1 MYVRVELNTQ
11 LFTLRVVENIPIK
24 LLPGY
29 SCEAAGV
36 SSVQS
41 TPSAAIKE
49 VYKNIFKTST
59 EYNGQAIMGFDNEQI
74 VNELLEDVEFCPFT
88 INIREISLFVAGLN
102 SNMFE
107 MGYVSTFFSRYQNQ
121 CCLFVQKIRKG
132 LFYVEVYK
140 DTKIL
145 AYYEGNSPAAEI
157 WKSVRILK

>member
-1 MYVRVELNTQ
+1 MSKTNLPDTKLLARGLIVDKHHYGPFARSWWTFRHKNIVPIRPGMYVGVELNTQ

-49 VYKNIFKTST
+49 VYKNIFKIST

-88 INIREISLFVAGLN
+88 INIRDISLFVAGLN
-102 SNMFE
+102 LNMFE
-107 MGYVSTFFSRYQNQ
+107 MGYVSTFIS
-121 CCLFVQKIRKG
+121 
-132 LFYVEVYK
+132 
-140 DTKIL
+140 
-145 AYYEGNSPAAEI
+145 
-157 WKSVRILK
+157 